1 MSCCKSIGEALKK
14 VLKAIAP
21 ILAVALIAFAAY
33 SYFVVGAAKLGS
45 IAALSWM
52 PAGMAAVSGTTAAYI
67 ALGASILLDPSTVGS
82 VLGDVAEGVGTVVGD
97 VIGGVAEGVAGS
109 LIGGNFLLIALG
121 GLALW
126 WLLTKDDKK
135 EAEPTKSSTPAAAE
149 TNAASSE
156 PKKKANNNTDAG
168 ANLKEFEYGK

>member
-21 ILAVALIAFAAY
+21 ILAIALLAFAAY
-33 SYFVVGAAKLGS
+33 AYFVVGAAQLGS
-45 IAALSWM
+45 VAALSWM
-52 PAGMAAVSGTTAAYI
+52 PAGMAAISGTTAAYI

-82 VLGDVAEGVGTVVGD
+82 VLGDVAEGVGTVIGD
-97 VIGGVAEGVAGS
+97 VIGGVAGG
-109 LIGGNFLLIALG
+109 LFGGNFLLIALG
-121 GLALW
+121 GFALW
-126 WLLTKDDKK
+126 WLLTKDDKE
-135 EAEPTKSSTPAAAE
+135 EATPTKSSTPAAAE

-156 PKKKANNNTDAG
+156 PKKKANDDADAG